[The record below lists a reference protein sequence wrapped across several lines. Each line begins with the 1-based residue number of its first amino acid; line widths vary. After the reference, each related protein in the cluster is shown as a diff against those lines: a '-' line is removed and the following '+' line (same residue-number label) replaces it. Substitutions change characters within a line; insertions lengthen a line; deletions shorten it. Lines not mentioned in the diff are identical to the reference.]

1 MNYEVDTIEVLE
13 SSMEHWILSDS
24 NNALETFGENVISAV
39 TETLDYE

>member
-1 MNYEVDTIEVLE
+1 MNYETDVIEVLE

-24 NNALETFGENVISAV
+24 NNALETFGEDVISAV